1 LKMDIN
7 FLRNKIDR
15 LDAKILRLIKK
26 RLKLAKQMGKLKDVQ
41 GIKVEDKKREE
52 EVYKSLKKNARKLN
66 IDSTFVVKIYEQI
79 IDQSK
84 KAQSKT

>member
-52 EVYKSLKKNARKLN
+52 EVYKSLKKN